1 MAGWD
6 ESGDPQELKDARV
19 DRNDDEVVL
28 PPPL

>member
-6 ESGDPQELKDARV
+6 ESGDPQELEDARV
-19 DRNDDEVVL
+19 DRNDDDVVL

>member
-19 DRNDDEVVL
+19 DRNDDVVL
-28 PPPL
+28 PPLL